1 MNKGPIYTPVACY
14 LNLLKPIYHPFWT
27 CLYFPLIASI
37 QHWIMVVGAWTII
50 IQGLLWAHN
59 EWIHIIN
66 TILICIDIHWPSME
80 QLLGFIVGNFGIYWR
95 YCWKLLQSWWGF
107 FETLFGTSLRTSRT
121 FMGAT
126 LHVLGNS
133 WNINKDNFR
142 LSLEAYGILCFNGI
156 KFWNFFG
163 DLIGNCE
170 KYQKP
175 HSRTK
180 WQKPHDN
187 FLNQNWSLYTKV

>member
-1 MNKGPIYTPVACY
+1 
-14 LNLLKPIYHPFWT
+14 
-27 CLYFPLIASI
+27 
-37 QHWIMVVGAWTII
+37 
-50 IQGLLWAHN
+50 
-59 EWIHIIN
+59 
-66 TILICIDIHWPSME
+66 ME
-80 QLLGFIVGNFGIYWR
+80 QLLGFIIGSFGI
-95 YCWKLLQSWWGF
+95 CLEVLLKTLAVLKWAF
-107 FETLFGTSLRTSRT
+107 FETFFGTSLRTLRT

-126 LHVLGNS
+126 LDVLGNS

-142 LSLEAYGILCFNGI
+142 LSLGAYALSCFNGI

-180 WQKPHDN
+180 CQKPHKF
-187 FLNQNWSLYTKV
+187 FLNQN